1 MKLDY
6 TKSEIEM
13 MDAELVEFVD
23 QILIHYQDIDLINED
38 WSI

>member
-13 MDAELVEFVD
+13 MDKELVEFVD
-23 QILIHYQDIDLINED
+23 QILIHFINTDPASEPEG
-38 WSI
+38 I